1 MRQVPGSR
9 GGAAAICSVA
19 EARVHR
25 ARRWRR
31 AGSNERVNLLL
42 CFGRDLLPCR
52 AEKSPV
58 TE

>member
-9 GGAAAICSVA
+9 GGAAAICGVA

-42 CFGRDLLPCR
+42 LFR
-52 AEKSPV
+52 ARLVALSRRKESRH
-58 TE
+58 